1 MASHSPRKKRVI
13 GFVTVGVLLALGVA
27 IWAVAVIV
35 PRIGESNPLSGKQ
48 LYTYPES
55 TASVALRAESGSNA
69 DAIARIANTPSA
81 IWLLPEAHPTDEV
94 ADFVDSVALAAET
107 ANAIPTFVVYGIPNR
122 DCQNESAGGL
132 SDQEYPQ
139 WVSAIG
145 TGLLNHDS
153 IVILEPDSLSLAP
166 ECRNVD
172 GRVDQIRDAASRLV
186 DTNLFL
192 EAPGPSI
199 YLDGGHSSW
208 LDSATMADIL
218 NRAGVSEVQGFASN
232 TSNFN
237 DTASEVA
244 YANELSALT
253 GNAHF
258 VIDTS
263 RNGNGAGSSGDWC
276 NPSGRALGETPAAV
290 DDGTAHDGNLWI
302 KNPGE
307 SDGRCNGGPSAGQWW
322 EAGALALVRAS

>member
-13 GFVTVGVLLALGVA
+13 AFVSVVALLALGVA
-27 IWAVAVIV
+27 IWAIAVIL
-35 PRIGESNPLSGKQ
+35 PRLGDNNPLSGKQ
-48 LYTYPES
+48 LYVYPES
-55 TASVALRAESGSNA
+55 SASVALRSASGTEATQVAKIA
-69 DAIARIANTPSA
+69 DTPAA

-94 ADFVDSVALAAET
+94 AGFVDTVSLAAE
-107 ANAIPTFVVYGIPNR
+107 AAGSVPVFVVYGIPDR

-132 SDQEYPQ
+132 SESEYPE

-145 TGLLNHDS
+145 TGLLNHES
-153 IVILEPDSLSLAP
+153 IVILEPDSLSLATQ
-166 ECRNVD
+166 CGNLD
-172 GRVDQIRDAASRLV
+172 ARVDQVRDAATRLV

-192 EAPGPSI
+192 EAPGPAI

-208 LDSATMADIL
+208 LDGETMADIL
-218 NRAGVSEVQGFASN
+218 RRAGVDQVQGFASN

-237 DTASEVA
+237 DTSSEIA
-244 YANELSALT
+244 YANEVSSLT

-263 RNGNGAGSSGDWC
+263 RNGNGSSGEWC
-276 NPSGRALGETPAAV
+276 NPSGRAIGEAPGAIE
-290 DDGTAHDGNLWI
+290 DDSPYDGNLWI

-307 SDGRCNGGPSAGQWW
+307 SDGQCNGGPAAGQWW
-322 EAGALALVRAS
+322 QSGALALVRAS